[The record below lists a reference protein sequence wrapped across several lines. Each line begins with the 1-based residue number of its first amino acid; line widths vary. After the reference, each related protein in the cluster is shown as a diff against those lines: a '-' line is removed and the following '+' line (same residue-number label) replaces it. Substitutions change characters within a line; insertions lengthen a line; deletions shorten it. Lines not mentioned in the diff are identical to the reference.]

1 MPSLDFECSPKSK
14 SGEQLNTPGGD
25 FVAEE
30 PLQYTIVKKH
40 LDTFIEDHISAKDFN
55 MTGTDWVKFRGPV
68 VTTAQRSLDIHSKN
82 NLKKKLLDWFDDKNL
97 GPEFLLFAKTHPK
110 YLEKEMWRQ
119 WQEYQKTKKEG
130 MSIPADRKIL
140 MDVSHQG
147 KYNYIYDEGKDQLH
161 LTVDPFKAFSKDE
174 LAEMPRIPVEFT
186 FQPLRQGDRAW
197 EHEIEGL
204 HYFNLYS
211 PPLWQKEYYP
221 PEQYKKPEL
230 FIEFIDQLFPDDK
243 SKNLTLRWMYRALW
257 GRNQTALILFGVK
270 GTGKSILSQIMKA
283 FTRPEYA
290 NNAPDSVFSSNFN
303 SILGKSRILVAEE
316 AIVRGAGHNKL
327 KNWLNGEA
335 NIERKGIDAD
345 RTTRIYPNIVIT
357 SNNLHDMYLESDD
370 RRFSVPEIRM
380 ERMDL
385 KNWPPEK
392 IERLISL
399 CKHDS
404 PFMAHVAHFLHENYR
419 NAEDFEQIRDTKP
432 FNDIVTASLSEWRRG
447 IVEAAEKCEEDRL
460 DLTKMKRDFKEDRIE
475 NWPRTWTPVESFIA
489 SFVYKN
495 TCLLGSIEDKGKQKF
510 LVFSEEFKKI
520 NNIESNTQD
529 NEEEIEDFLTDEE
542 PDLEDL

>member
-1 MPSLDFECSPKSK
+1 MSDIEEHIYEIVKDHVKAPGFDMPSRD
-14 SGEQLNTPGGD
+14 
-25 FVAEE
+25 
-30 PLQYTIVKKH
+30 Y
-40 LDTFIEDHISAKDFN
+40 
-55 MTGTDWVKFRGPV
+55 VKFKGPLI
-68 VTTAQRSLDIHSKN
+68 TTTQRNISLSKKC
-82 NLKKKLLDWFDDKNL
+82 LVYKKLYEHFETMDLEHDFGLLAKEKPMIFADILVELNEQRKDARKEAMDI
-97 GPEFLLFAKTHPK
+97 PE
-110 YLEKEMWRQ
+110 
-119 WQEYQKTKKEG
+119 
-130 MSIPADRKIL
+130 DRKIL
-140 MDVSHQG
+140 MDISHNG
-147 KYNYIYDEGKDQLH
+147 KYNYIYDENKDQLH

-174 LAEMPRIPVEFT
+174 LDEIPKIPVEFV

-197 EHEIEGL
+197 EHEVEGI
-204 HYFNLYS
+204 HYFNTYS
-211 PPLWQKEYYP
+211 PPLWQKEHYP
-221 PEQYKKPEL
+221 PDRYKRPEL
-230 FIEFIDQLFPDDK
+230 FIDFIEQLFPSRNSRD
-243 SKNLTLRWMYRALW
+243 LTLRWMYRALW

-345 RTTRIYPNIVIT
+345 RTTRIYPNIIIT

-370 RRFSVPEIRM
+370 RRFSVPEIRT

-385 KNWPPEK
+385 KEWTPKK
-392 IERLISL
+392 IEDFLAL
-399 CKHDS
+399 CRHDS
-404 PFMAHVAHFLHENYR
+404 EYMAHVAHYLYDNFR

-460 DLTKMKRDFKEDRIE
+460 DLTKMKRDFKEDRSE

-510 LVFSEEFKKI
+510 LVFSEEFKEI
-520 NNIESNTQD
+520 NNIANSSYENGNS
-529 NEEEIEDFLTDEE
+529 EEEIEDFLVDENIDKNQ
-542 PDLEDL
+542 DLEDL